1 MMKGN
6 DRLNL
11 LTERE
16 LIAYKLRKEG
26 LKFKEIG
33 ERMGICTR
41 RANSLYVYA
50 KATMNSAPKWHDGL
64 STRLRKCIKNS
75 CINSR
80 DELQRMFLNG
90 KLEKSRH
97 YGWQMH
103 KEVAMWLGLPEP
115 SRPKKHYEQ
124 NRATAR

>member
-1 MMKGN
+1 MMKGD

-16 LIAYKLRKEG
+16 LIAYKLRREG
-26 LKFKEIG
+26 LKFDEIG
-33 ERMGICTR
+33 KRMGICKQ
-41 RANSLYVYA
+41 RANLLYVYA

-75 CINSR
+75 GINSR

-90 KLEKSRH
+90 ELEKCRH

-103 KEVAMWLGLPEP
+103 KEVARWLGLPEP
-115 SRPKKHYEQ
+115 SKPKKQYEQ
-124 NRATAR
+124 NRAAIR